1 MRATLEREMDFDTID
16 GKPVR
21 IIFALL
27 VPENANE
34 EHLQILSTLA
44 ATFSDSDFCDRLLTM
59 ESADEAYQALSDY
72 HNTISRKA
80 G

>member
-1 MRATLEREMDFDTID
+1 MDFDTID

-34 EHLQILSTLA
+34 EHLQMLSTLA
-44 ATFSDSDFCDRLLTM
+44 ATFSDNDFCDRLLTM
-59 ESADEAYQALSDY
+59 ESADEAYQALNDY
-72 HNTISRKA
+72 HSSISRKA

>member
-1 MRATLEREMDFDTID
+1 MDFDTID

-34 EHLQILSTLA
+34 EHLQILSMLA
-44 ATFSDSDFCDRLLTM
+44 ATFSDNDFCDTLLTM
-59 ESADEAYQALSDY
+59 ERVDEAYQALSDY
-72 HNTISRKA
+72 HSSISRKA